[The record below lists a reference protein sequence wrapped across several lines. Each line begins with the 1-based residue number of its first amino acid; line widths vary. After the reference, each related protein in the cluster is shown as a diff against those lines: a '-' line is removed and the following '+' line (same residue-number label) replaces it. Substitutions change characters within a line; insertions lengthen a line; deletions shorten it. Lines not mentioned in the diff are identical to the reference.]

1 MVLIVYCI
9 CTVKAA
15 QDAKAL
21 VSRGDAG
28 LLRSL
33 GTGDG

>member
-1 MVLIVYCI
+1 MVLIVYCS

-21 VSRGDAG
+21 VSSCDATV
-28 LLRSL
+28 LRSL
-33 GTGDG
+33 G

>member
-1 MVLIVYCI
+1 MVSVVYCS
-9 CTVKAA
+9 CTIKGA

-21 VSRGDAG
+21 VSGDDAG

-33 GTGDG
+33 GYR